1 MTKDDVISWAR
12 EAGSMDFGSDSA
24 THVLTVD
31 VLQRMCEL
39 AAAAERRKHQAD
51 IEAWKAQAATAEK
64 WRGLALAKDPMQ
76 PGKVVQEIQREAVEQ
91 FAARTSP
98 PKIVVNYTSDIDPE
112 LLREMLSKAQAM
124 PLLPMPAPD
133 VAEAV
138 AAEREACA
146 AACDALVD
154 TKEAARIEQRVNDVL
169 QNGDEEDQLQAMRH
183 QLTVSTFNVGIKKCA
198 AAIRARGNP

>member
-39 AAAAERRKHQAD
+39 AAEAERRKHQAD
-51 IEAWKAQAATAEK
+51 IEAWKALAANAEK
-64 WRGLALAKDPMQ
+64 WRGMAHARHGDGQ
-76 PGKVVQEIQREAVEQ
+76 KVVQEIQREAVE
-91 FAARTSP
+91 
-98 PKIVVNYTSDIDPE
+98 
-112 LLREMLSKAQAM
+112 L
-124 PLLPMPAPD
+124 
-133 VAEAV
+133 
-138 AAEREACA
+138 EREACA

-154 TKEAARIEQRVNDVL
+154 TKEAARIEKRVNDVL

-183 QLTVSTFNVGIKKCA
+183 QLTVSTFNAGIKSCA
-198 AAIRARGNP
+198 RAIRARGQA